1 MTREP
6 ELSSN
11 DEEDVTNAEEK
22 EDQFAWFTDD
32 GSEDIDASFKDYDIT
47 ASPNDFNI
55 RTIVDFIEAGPFQIP
70 GFQRNYVW
78 DRKRA
83 SKLIESVLIGLPVP
97 QIFLYEEDRNKFL
110 VIDGQQRLMSIYYFV
125 KGRFPRRAQRPAIR
139 RIVAEKGFL
148 PKEILADD
156 AFFQKF
162 NLYLP
167 GAAGGQRSRFHGK
180 NFDTLGEDQTTFNLR
195 TIRNVIIKQ
204 NSPKED
210 RDTSIFEIFNR
221 LNTGG
226 VNLRPQEIRGSLYH
240 SRFMERLNKLNIEP
254 VWRSLIGQPEPDLH
268 AKDTEILLRV
278 VALTMDGENYAE
290 PIGQFLNTFA
300 KKARS
305 LDDSQLDF
313 LESLFSAFLAQVNNV
328 SMDVFRV
335 ERTGRFSIAMFEAV
349 FRAACT
355 DAFNSRS
362 LDVWPLTNEALASLK
377 SDRKFIEATKEGI
390 GRATHVADRYERAR
404 ELLALKPAG

>member
-1 MTREP
+1 MAKEP
-6 ELSSN
+6 EVLSN
-11 DEEDVTNAEEK
+11 EDEEFGSAEENGG
-22 EDQFAWFTDD
+22 QPAWFTDD
-32 GSEDIDASFKDYDIT
+32 GSEDIDASFKEYDIT
-47 ASPNDFNI
+47 SSPNDFNI

-97 QIFLYEEDRNKFL
+97 QIFLYEEDRNQFL

-125 KGRFPRRAQRPAIR
+125 KGRFPRRAQRPLIR

-156 AFFQKF
+156 AYFQKF

-180 NFDTLGEDQTTFNLR
+180 NFETLGEDQTTFNLR

-204 NSPKED
+204 NAPKEE

-240 SRFMERLNKLNIEP
+240 SKFMDRLNKLNIEP
-254 VWRSLIGQPEPDLH
+254 VWRKLIGQEEPDLH

-278 VALTMDGENYAE
+278 IGLTVDGENYAE

-300 KKARS
+300 KKARA
-305 LDDSQLDF
+305 LDAAQLDY
-313 LESLFSAFLAQVNNV
+313 LEQLFGAFLARVQSV
-328 SMDVFRV
+328 SADSFRV
-335 ERTGRFSIAMFEAV
+335 ERSGRFSIAMFEAV

-355 DAFNSRS
+355 DAFKKKSM
-362 LDVWPLTNEALASLK
+362 DVWPLTDAALAKLK
-377 SDRKFIEATKEGI
+377 SDAKFIEATKEGI
-390 GRATHVADRYERAR
+390 GRATHMADRYKRAR
-404 ELLALKPAG
+404 ELLAAK